1 MPLHVNMETNM
12 ALPVPGIDTTV
23 CLYEVEGGM
32 FPTLSSGEHWNDYCS
47 HSFPFSGIAPE

>member
-12 ALPVPGIDTTV
+12 ALPVPGIGTTV